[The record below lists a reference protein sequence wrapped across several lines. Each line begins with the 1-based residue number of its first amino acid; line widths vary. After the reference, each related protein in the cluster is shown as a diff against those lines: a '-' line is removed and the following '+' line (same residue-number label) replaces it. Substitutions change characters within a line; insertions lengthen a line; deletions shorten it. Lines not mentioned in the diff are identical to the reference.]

1 MKDLRIVFDQSVS
14 VNIVSKIKRRE
25 ESWWWLSKEFGTF
38 FGSRVWLLGN
48 GEQNFG
54 RFLLHILFSFDL
66 LLSKFIKWFLSDIS
80 SKVFRRRQNYVW
92 FVLSQTSLPFVLK
105 NAESMV
111 LFAIQS
117 NNPWLKHP
125 IKSLLL

>member
-1 MKDLRIVFDQSVS
+1 MKDLRIVFDQSAS

-80 SKVFRRRQNYVW
+80 SKVFRRRQNYAW
-92 FVLSQTSLPFVLK
+92 FVLSQTSLLFVLK

>member
-48 GEQNFG
+48 CEQNFG

-80 SKVFRRRQNYVW
+80 SKVFRRRQNYAW

-111 LFAIQS
+111 LFSIQS

>member
-14 VNIVSKIKRRE
+14 VNIISKIKRRE

-38 FGSRVWLLGN
+38 LSSRVWLLGN

-80 SKVFRRRQNYVW
+80 SKVFRRKQNYAW

-105 NAESMV
+105 KAESMV
-111 LFAIQS
+111 LFAVQS
-117 NNPWLKHP
+117 NNPW
-125 IKSLLL
+125 